1 MTVVVRPLG
10 AAEHQAV
17 AALTVADDQD
27 DFVATNAESLEEAAK
42 NSACVPLGIF
52 AGDQPVGFAMYTLD
66 ADDGN
71 WWIYRLMIDQRF
83 QKRGYG
89 RAGLRAVVER
99 MSAIPGCDAI
109 YLGVVQ
115 ENSAAAAFYRQE
127 GFRETGQ
134 ILGDETVM
142 CLELD
147 KPERLGSI
155 SPSRA

>member
-1 MTVVVRPLG
+1 MPVTLRSLGEAERKAVV
-10 AAEHQAV
+10 
-17 AALTVADDQD
+17 ALTVADDQE
-27 DFVATNAESLEEAAK
+27 DFVATNAESLEEADE
-42 NSACVPLGIF
+42 NPACVPLGIF
-52 AGDQPVGFAMYTLD
+52 VGDDLVGFAMYTLD

-109 YLGVVQ
+109 YLGVVRQ
-115 ENSAAAAFYRQE
+115 NQVAAAFYRQE
-127 GFRETGQ
+127 GFQETGQ

-142 CLELD
+142 RLEL
-147 KPERLGSI
+147 KK
-155 SPSRA
+155 A

>member
-1 MTVVVRPLG
+1 MPVTLRSLG
-10 AAEHQAV
+10 EAERKAV
-17 AALTVADDQD
+17 IALGVADDQD
-27 DFVATNAESLEEAAK
+27 DFVATNAESLEEADE
-42 NSACVPLGIF
+42 NPACVPLGIF
-52 AGDQPVGFAMYTLD
+52 VGDAPVGFAMYTLD

-109 YLGVVQ
+109 YLGVVR
-115 ENSAAAAFYRQE
+115 ENSVAAAFYRQE

-142 CLELD
+142 RLD
-147 KPERLGSI
+147 LKK
-155 SPSRA
+155 A

>member
-1 MTVVVRPLG
+1 MTVVLKSLG
-10 AAEHQAV
+10 AAEREAV
-17 AALTVADDQD
+17 IALSVADHQD
-27 DFVATNAESLEEAAK
+27 DFVATNAESLEEADE
-42 NSACVPLGIF
+42 NPACVPLGIF
-52 AGDQPVGFAMYTLD
+52 ASGEPIAVDGPAAPVGFAMYTLD

-89 RAGLRAVVER
+89 RAGLRAVIER

-115 ENSAAAAFYRQE
+115 ENQAAAAFYRQE

-134 ILGDETVM
+134 IIDDEIVM
-142 CLELD
+142 RLD
-147 KPERLGSI
+147 LKNP
-155 SPSRA
+155 

>member
-1 MTVVVRPLG
+1 M
-10 AAEHQAV
+10 
-17 AALTVADDQD
+17 
-27 DFVATNAESLEEAAK
+27 
-42 NSACVPLGIF
+42 PLGIF
-52 AGDQPVGFAMYTLD
+52 VEDEPVGFAMYTLD

-89 RAGLRAVVER
+89 RAGLRAVIER
-99 MSAIPGCDAI
+99 MSAIPGCDTI

-115 ENSAAAAFYRQE
+115 ENGAAAAFYRQE

-142 CLELD
+142 RLEL
-147 KPERLGSI
+147 KK
-155 SPSRA
+155 A